1 MCIFFNVVR
10 KLKKSEYGGLYGVT
24 PNFIHEKCQCG
35 CESSS
40 DVHSVGSWR
49 PYLSLSA
56 HSVVGVVFTISSMPG
71 PVKLFTEMS
80 SLKFLN
86 QAGQL
91 SPGFMAMLGR
101 DRPLRTG

>member
-10 KLKKSEYGGLYGVT
+10 KLKKSEYSGLHGVN

-40 DVHSVGSWR
+40 DVHSVGLWQ
-49 PYLSLSA
+49 PCLSLCVR
-56 HSVVGVVFTISSMPG
+56 SVVGVVFAVSSRPG
-71 PVKLFTEMS
+71 PVKPCTEMI

-86 QAGQL
+86 QDGQW
-91 SPGFMAMLGR
+91 SPRFMAMLGR
-101 DRPLRTG
+101 DRPLRAE

>member
-1 MCIFFNVVR
+1 MVLTLILYMKNVSVDVR
-10 KLKKSEYGGLYGVT
+10 A
-24 PNFIHEKCQCG
+24 PQMF
-35 CESSS
+35 
-40 DVHSVGSWR
+40 SVGSWR
-49 PYLSLSA
+49 PYLSLSV
-56 HSVVGVVFTISSMPG
+56 HSVVGVVFAVSSMPG

-101 DRPLRTG
+101 DRPLRTE